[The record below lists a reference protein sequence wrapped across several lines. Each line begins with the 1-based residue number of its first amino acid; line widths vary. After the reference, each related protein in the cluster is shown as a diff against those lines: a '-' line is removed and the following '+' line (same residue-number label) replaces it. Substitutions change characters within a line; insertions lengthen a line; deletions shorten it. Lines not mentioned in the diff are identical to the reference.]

1 LCILGSLSYTTFTM
15 AKTKKDDALTLKI
28 RELRE
33 KAKRTVQGGLIKEF
47 EKYKIQGI
55 YPWEGIWL
63 SSQDIRKVQ
72 ERLKKRDKIV
82 FIEVIIL
89 FSVLGLFSYV
99 LYRLMNKFLL
109 P

>member
-1 LCILGSLSYTTFTM
+1 MCPLGSLSYTIITM
-15 AKTKKDDALTLKI
+15 AKAKKDDALTLKI

-33 KAKRTVQGGLIKEF
+33 KAKEKVQGGLIKEF
-47 EKYKIQGI
+47 EKYKTQGI

-63 SSQDIRKVQ
+63 SSQDIKQIQ
-72 ERLKKRDKIV
+72 EKMKKRDKIV

-89 FSVLGLFSYV
+89 FSICGLFSYV